1 MGDVHGLYCCR
12 CGAMVGAVYKVV
24 AGEREAEKNDE
35 RDGWGGI
42 VVETARHPHSA
53 FLPPGKL
60 LAQAP

>member
-1 MGDVHGLYCCR
+1 MG
-12 CGAMVGAVYKVV
+12 GAVYKVV

>member
-1 MGDVHGLYCCR
+1 MG
-12 CGAMVGAVYKVV
+12 GAVYKVV
-24 AGEREAEKNDE
+24 AGEREAEKNDSE
-35 RDGWGGI
+35 MGMGYGI